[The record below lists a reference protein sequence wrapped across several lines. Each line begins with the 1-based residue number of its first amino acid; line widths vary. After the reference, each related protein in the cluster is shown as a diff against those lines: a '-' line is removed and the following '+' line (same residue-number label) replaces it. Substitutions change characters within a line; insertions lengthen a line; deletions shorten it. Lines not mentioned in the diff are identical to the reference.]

1 MKNLI
6 KKILREQ
13 VEEDLD
19 GIPQVEDNAM
29 YRIRVVL
36 ELMKGRRGES
46 YGDKWD
52 DYLSDIKK
60 VNREPDSGLNFKNIL
75 NDLLKIVGGGKG
87 SNTDY
92 GGAFEKAYWFAKVF
106 QINGGINRNFK
117 EGDIQLIKLPKYE
130 MEVSYSEPVV
140 DYRTGWGV
148 VVAVESEDEAID
160 TFSDNVYNFIEDS
173 ESHEMDYGD
182 TTDVDS
188 VIVQEVTWI
197 EFLPKWVGL

>member
-1 MKNLI
+1 
-6 KKILREQ
+6 
-13 VEEDLD
+13 
-19 GIPQVEDNAM
+19 M

-36 ELMKGRRGES
+36 ELMKERGVT
-46 YGDKWD
+46 WD
-52 DYLSDIKK
+52 DYLSDMKK

-87 SNTDY
+87 SNPDY
-92 GGAFEKAYWFAKVF
+92 GGAFEKTYWFAKVF

-182 TTDVDS
+182 TTDVES

-197 EFLPKWVGL
+197 KFLPKWVGL

>member
-36 ELMKGRRGES
+36 ELMKERGVT
-46 YGDKWD
+46 WD
-52 DYLSDIKK
+52 DYLSDMKK

-87 SNTDY
+87 SNPDY
-92 GGAFEKAYWFAKVF
+92 GGAFEKTYWFAKVF

-117 EGDIQLIKLPKYE
+117 EGDIKLINLPKYE

-182 TTDVDS
+182 TTDVES

-197 EFLPKWVGL
+197 KFLPKWVGL

>member
-36 ELMKGRRGES
+36 ELMKERGVT
-46 YGDKWD
+46 WD
-52 DYLSDIKK
+52 DYLSDMKK

-87 SNTDY
+87 SNPDY
-92 GGAFEKAYWFAKVF
+92 GGAFEKTYWFAKVF

-182 TTDVDS
+182 TTDVES

>member
-36 ELMKGRRGES
+36 ELMKERGVT
-46 YGDKWD
+46 WD
-52 DYLSDIKK
+52 DYLSDMKK

-87 SNTDY
+87 SNPDY
-92 GGAFEKAYWFAKVF
+92 GGAFEKTYWFAKVF

-182 TTDVDS
+182 TTDVES

-197 EFLPKWVGL
+197 KFLPKWVGL

>member
-36 ELMKGRRGES
+36 ELMKERGVT
-46 YGDKWD
+46 WD
-52 DYLSDIKK
+52 DYLSDMKK

-87 SNTDY
+87 SNPDY
-92 GGAFEKAYWFAKVF
+92 GGAFEKTYWFAKVF

-117 EGDIQLIKLPKYE
+117 EGDIKLINLPKYE

-182 TTDVDS
+182 TTDVES